1 MARMFDKLPNQR
13 QPAQARHGADPAAQ
27 NAASSRHAESR
38 AEPRAEPR
46 PSGEGTGWSASAAEL
61 TAYAALDLGTNNC
74 RLLVARPRPPLVVER
89 DADAENQPGRPA
101 DGNHGFEVV
110 DAFSRIVRLGE
121 GLDRSGVLSRPA
133 MDRTIDALKVCA
145 AKIRRRRVVRARQV
159 ATEACRRAS
168 NCADFLNRVRGE
180 TGLEFEIISSM
191 EEAALALSGCATL
204 LDDGR
209 PHAVVF
215 DIGGGST
222 ELMWSRLG
230 SDQPGAELIDSISL
244 PFGVVNLSENFGGD
258 CISAE
263 AFERMVDLVRAP
275 IEAFETRHD
284 IGAHIAAGRVQ
295 MLGTS
300 GTVTTLAGIH
310 LGLPCYDRSKVD
322 GSYLDFA
329 ELRDVTRRLLALD
342 CKGRAQEPC
351 IGPSRADLVLA
362 GCAILE
368 AICRV
373 WPVGR
378 LRVADR
384 GVREGILSNLMRH
397 AIAAPSGR

>member
-1 MARMFDKLPNQR
+1 MFEKLPDQR
-13 QPAQARHGADPAAQ
+13 QPEPVRPSAAPANPAATQ
-27 NAASSRHAESR
+27 PGAAGHE
-38 AEPRAEPR
+38 
-46 PSGEGTGWSASAAEL
+46 WSASGMESAAF
-61 TAYAALDLGTNNC
+61 AALDLGTNNC
-74 RLLVARPRPPLVVER
+74 RLLIAKPCAPLV
-89 DADAENQPGRPA
+89 AEPDQGDENPPTRPITGPRA
-101 DGNHGFEVV
+101 FEVV

-121 GLDRSGVLSRPA
+121 GVNRSGVLSRPA

-145 AKIRRRRVVRARQV
+145 AKIRRRRVVRARLV
-159 ATEACRRAS
+159 ATEACRRAA
-168 NCADFLNRVRGE
+168 NCADFLNRVRDE
-180 TGLEFEIISSM
+180 TGLAVEIITAM
-191 EEAALALSGCATL
+191 EEASLALAGCATL
-204 LDDGR
+204 LDDAC

-222 ELMWSRLG
+222 ELMWSRLAP
-230 SDQPGAELIDSISL
+230 DRPGAELIDSISL
-244 PFGVVNLSENFGGD
+244 PLGVINLSENFGGD
-258 CISAE
+258 MLSAD
-263 AFERMVDLVRAP
+263 AFERMVAMVRAP
-275 IEAFETRHD
+275 IEAFEARHG
-284 IGAHIAAGRVQ
+284 IGAQIAAGRVQ

-310 LGLPCYDRSKVD
+310 LGLPFYDRAQVD
-322 GSYLDFA
+322 GCYLDFL
-329 ELRDVTRRLLALD
+329 ELRHVTHRLMALD

-384 GVREGILSNLMRH
+384 GVREGILHNLMRDS
-397 AIAAPSGR
+397 AASALRRS